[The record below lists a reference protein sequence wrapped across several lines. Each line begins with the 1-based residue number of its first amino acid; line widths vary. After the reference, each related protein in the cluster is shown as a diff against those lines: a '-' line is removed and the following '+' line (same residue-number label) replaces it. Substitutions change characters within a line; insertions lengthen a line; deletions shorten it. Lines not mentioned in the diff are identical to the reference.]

1 MEKPLEVCK
10 QKGVNQVIE
19 SHYPGLKKCVN
30 RREVEPNKDSILA
43 GNCMFVVVKL
53 VKGWPIRLKYLKNAD
68 VVDVADAVGG
78 DQCYIGDLKELL

>member
-53 VKGWPIRLKYLKNAD
+53 MKGWPIRRKYLKKNDVD
-68 VVDVADAVGG
+68 VVDVGG
-78 DQCYIGDLKELL
+78 DRYYIGDLKKLL